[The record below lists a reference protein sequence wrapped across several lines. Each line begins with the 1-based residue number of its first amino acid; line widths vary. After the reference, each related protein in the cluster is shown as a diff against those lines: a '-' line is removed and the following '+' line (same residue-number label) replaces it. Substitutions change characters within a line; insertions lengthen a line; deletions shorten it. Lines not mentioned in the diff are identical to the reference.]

1 LFAPQLIEVPLRRAV
16 VDLETG
22 WVSAVAGRCIAM
34 ANHGDMTTL
43 DESGPGFCGIIGGQS
58 RRDN

>member
-1 LFAPQLIEVPLRRAV
+1 LFAPQLIQVPLRLAV

-34 ANHGDMTTL
+34 ANHGNMTAV
-43 DESGPGFCGIIGGQS
+43 DERGPGFFGIIGGQT